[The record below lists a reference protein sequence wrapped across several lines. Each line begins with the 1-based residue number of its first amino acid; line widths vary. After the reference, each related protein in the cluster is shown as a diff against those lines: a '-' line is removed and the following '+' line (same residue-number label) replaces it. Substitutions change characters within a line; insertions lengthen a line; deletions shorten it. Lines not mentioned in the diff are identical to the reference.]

1 MGEVLFAPG
10 FALAALITF
19 FKIARVSV
27 RANDDNDND
36 NDDDDVKKTST

>member
-27 RANDDNDND
+27 RANDD
-36 NDDDDVKKTST
+36 DDDDAVKKTST